1 MKYDEPI
8 FSKNRIT
15 TTRYFLHQR
24 FASRRPWAAPAD
36 LSLKRTYLI
45 LNYLHVELPRKLLLQ
60 IINGKKKSWMSQ
72 IRRLH
77 SKKIITSTYSFGAK
91 NFTKPE
97 NRNLEKTRGVAS

>member
-36 LSLKRTYLI
+36 LCIKNLDIPISDKRPPSI
-45 LNYLHVELPRKLLLQ
+45 A
-60 IINGKKKSWMSQ
+60 ISD
-72 IRRLH
+72 
-77 SKKIITSTYSFGAK
+77 K
-91 NFTKPE
+91 NTCNHYRIHPAFF
-97 NRNLEKTRGVAS
+97 